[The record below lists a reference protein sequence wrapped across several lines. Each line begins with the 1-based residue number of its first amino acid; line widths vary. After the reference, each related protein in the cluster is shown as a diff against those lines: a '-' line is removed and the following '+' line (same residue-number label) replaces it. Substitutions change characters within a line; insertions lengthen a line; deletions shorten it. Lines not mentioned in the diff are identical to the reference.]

1 MPSERS
7 YVGAYWGDRQES
19 ASKGGARLAA
29 CLGALAGIEPL
40 LATWFRTGMTRA
52 EASMPMSLDVDAL
65 TDLLTEGRNRGDL
78 DNDVIEDLGFSV
90 GLWNGAPAEIGLSA
104 HVGSY
109 ANHPGILNNFLLRL
123 PKPDESSAHLY
134 RPDAGVEIV
143 EAIVEAW
150 QPDWATWSS
159 PPLRGSQKPS
169 REPEI
174 GWLTYLRD
182 VKLDDE
188 FSGVSRPMSGGV
200 LLQVA
205 PRFADTTPEAVID
218 LRGRLSQ
225 ASALHP
231 IP

>member
-1 MPSERS
+1 
-7 YVGAYWGDRQES
+7 
-19 ASKGGARLAA
+19 
-29 CLGALAGIEPL
+29 
-40 LATWFRTGMTRA
+40 MTRA
-52 EASMPMSLDVDAL
+52 EANIPVSLDMNAL
-65 TDLLTEGRNRGDL
+65 TDLLDEGRNRGDL
-78 DNDVIEDLGFSV
+78 DNEVIEDLGFSV
-90 GLWNGAPAEIGLSA
+90 GLWNGSATEVGLSA

-109 ANHPGILNNFLLRL
+109 SKSPGILNSFVLDP
-123 PKPDESSAHLY
+123 PKLDETSDHLY
-134 RPDAGVEIV
+134 RPNTGVRIIQ
-143 EAIVEAW
+143 AIVDAW
-150 QPDWATWSS
+150 QPDHATWCS
-159 PPLRGSQKPS
+159 PSLWHSQEPPP
-169 REPEI
+169 REPVI

-205 PRFADTTPEAVID
+205 PTFADTTPEAVID